1 VRGSIV
7 PVHVGDA
14 TAESERTV
22 AWLRLPAIVLIALGQ
37 GLAHPNPE
45 QTGFLV
51 ALVLFS
57 AWSASVLAWVYLR
70 PATQE
75 LALVTTG
82 IDIAAISVLAVLSGG
97 AFSNARLAFFLVPV
111 AVAFRFRPAFT
122 SAAVVVTTTA
132 YVVQAVV
139 HPAVHQP
146 EAARFILT
154 QAGFLAWVGVAC
166 VLLSLILAR
175 RTALVEHLAET
186 RSRLLSDALEAEQRE
201 RKALADSLHDH
212 ALQNILSVR
221 HMLEE
226 IGEHVSDREIAL
238 ADETLAETVA
248 QLRDAVFDLHPYV
261 LDEAGLESALRSFA
275 GRAAAQAR
283 LRLILDLRYPRRHP
297 QEQLVFSAARELISN
312 VVEHAQATEL
322 SVALVDEAGELV
334 LVVED
339 DGGGIP
345 AGRLSESVREGH
357 VGLPAQQHRIEAAGG
372 RLEIASAPGQGTQVS
387 IRLPSPGR
395 QSDGAA
401 AAAAR

>member
-1 VRGSIV
+1 M
-7 PVHVGDA
+7 
-14 TAESERTV
+14 
-22 AWLRLPAIVLIALGQ
+22 
-37 GLAHPNPE
+37 
-45 QTGFLV
+45 
-51 ALVLFS
+51 LFS
-57 AWSASVLAWVYLR
+57 AWSAGVLAWVYLR

-82 IDIAAISVLAVLSGG
+82 VDIAAISVLAILSGG

-132 YVVQAVV
+132 YVLQAVL

-166 VLLSLILAR
+166 VFLSLILAR
-175 RTALVEHLAET
+175 RTSLVEHLAET

-212 ALQNILSVR
+212 ALQNLLSVR

-226 IGEHVSDREIAL
+226 IGERAPDGEVAR
-238 ADETLAETVA
+238 ADETIAETVA
-248 QLRDAVFDLHPYV
+248 QLRAAVFDLHPYV

-297 QEQLVFSAARELISN
+297 EEQLVFSAARELISN

-322 SVALVDEAGELV
+322 SLALVDEAGELV

-345 AGRLSESVREGH
+345 AGRLSESLREGH

-372 RLEIASAPGQGTQVS
+372 RLEIATAPDHGTRVE
-387 IRLPSPGR
+387 IRLPSLGR
-395 QSDGAA
+395 QLDTGAA
-401 AAAAR
+401 AAAR